1 MKKSVLKKYANFI
14 VRVGANV
21 QKDQEVFVYGSADQC
36 EFIAL
41 VVEEAY
47 RAGAKEVSVQWSYLP
62 VTKLHYKKMSLRQ
75 LSLLPAWKEEKLKY
89 QVEKLP
95 ACIHIV
101 SDDPDGLKGVNF
113 GKMAKSRQAVYPK
126 IKPYRKA
133 MENKYQWTIAA
144 VPSPKWAKKVFPAEK
159 TSAAVKM
166 LWDAILK
173 ACHVD
178 ESNDVISEW
187 GKLNAAFKSK
197 KEFLTSQKF
206 DYLEYKSKNGTDF
219 RVGLM
224 ERSKWGGGSDT
235 TLGGVVFNPN
245 LPTEEVFT
253 APKRGEAE
261 GKVVSTKPLSYN
273 GALIENFEFT
283 FKDGKAI
290 SWKAEKNGEL
300 LDKMLT
306 MGENAAYLGEVALVP
321 KESGVNK
328 AGILFYETLF
338 DENASCHLAFGEGY
352 SDTVEGFETMTRDE
366 LKELGLNES
375 MIHVDFMIG
384 SDDLSITGFKGGKPF
399 KIFENGTWAF

>member
-1 MKKSVLKKYANFI
+1 
-14 VRVGANV
+14 
-21 QKDQEVFVYGSADQC
+21 
-36 EFIAL
+36 
-41 VVEEAY
+41 
-47 RAGAKEVSVQWSYLP
+47 
-62 VTKLHYKKMSLRQ
+62 
-75 LSLLPAWKEEKLKY
+75 
-89 QVEKLP
+89 
-95 ACIHIV
+95 
-101 SDDPDGLKGVNF
+101 
-113 GKMAKSRQAVYPK
+113 
-126 IKPYRKA
+126 
-133 MENKYQWTIAA
+133 
-144 VPSPKWAKKVFPAEK
+144 
-159 TSAAVKM
+159 VKM

-384 SDDLSITGFKGGKPF
+384 SDDLSITGFKGGKPV
-399 KIFENGTWAF
+399 KIFENGNWAV